1 LLLIFPPKF
10 IFSAG
15 ITVEGT
21 KISPKKNKLMKIQ
34 KYFTI
39 PILTLLILLTTT
51 NQQISSS
58 PDVLY
63 EVKEPVPSQTE
74 IELGEMKDV
83 INDYEQWLT
92 QEIQKS
98 GTVGAAI
105 AIIYKDQIAFLKCFG
120 NREVGKDAPVDE
132 HTVFRLAS
140 VSKPITGVF
149 AGLLAQDEVLDF
161 DEKVNEILP
170 WFRLGNNS
178 YTRQLT
184 IRNLL
189 SHTSGLVP
197 HAYDDLVETHASF
210 TNILSRMKDAGV
222 ASSPGTVY
230 SYQNVMFSLIDTILS
245 VKTSKNYGQLIKE
258 KLFEPLGMDDAST
271 DFESFKNNPNKAI
284 PHRGANGVYRKLPLN
299 NRYYITAPAAGV
311 NASITDMSNFLIAL
325 LDEENPLLDENI
337 FGKIFEPQV
346 VSNLSSGYFRYWDQV
361 QTKKYAL
368 GWRMV
373 DYKGRNI
380 AYHGGYV
387 NGYKAEIAIS
397 KQDNIGI
404 VYLTNSP
411 NTVASQSIPVF
422 LNSLIRYKD
431 NLPVMADLNDRE
443 DKKTIQDI

>member
-1 LLLIFPPKF
+1 M
-10 IFSAG
+10 
-15 ITVEGT
+15 
-21 KISPKKNKLMKIQ
+21 KKQ

-39 PILTLLILLTTT
+39 IILTFLILLTTT

-63 EVKEPVPSQTE
+63 EVKEPQPSQTE
-74 IELGEMKDV
+74 IELAEMKEV
-83 INDYEQWLT
+83 INEYEQWIT
-92 QEIQKS
+92 REIETS
-98 GTVGAAI
+98 RTVGAAV
-105 AIIYKDQIAFLKCFG
+105 AIIYKDQVAFLKCFG

-132 HTVFRLAS
+132 HTIFRLAS

-149 AGLLAQDEVLDF
+149 TGLMAQDEILDL

-170 WFRLGNNS
+170 WFRLGNTAS
-178 YTRQLT
+178 TSQLT

-189 SHTSGLVP
+189 SHTTGLPP
-197 HAYDDLVETHASF
+197 HAYDDLVEIHAPF
-210 TNILSRMKDAGV
+210 TNILSRIQNAGV
-222 ASSPGTVY
+222 SSTPGTVY
-230 SYQNVMFSLIDTILS
+230 SYQNVMFSLIDTILA
-245 VKTSKNYGQLIKE
+245 VKTSKNYSQLIKE
-258 KLFEPLGMDDAST
+258 KLFDPLGMEDAST

-284 PHRGANGVYRKLPLN
+284 PHRGANGVYRTLPLN

-311 NASITDMSNFLIAL
+311 NASIADMSQFLMAL
-325 LDEENPLLDENI
+325 LDDENPLLDESI

-361 QTKKYAL
+361 QTKRYAL

-373 DYKGRNI
+373 DYKGRII

-387 NGYKAEIAIS
+387 HGYKAEIAIS
-397 KQDNIGI
+397 KHDNIGI

-411 NTVASQSIPVF
+411 NVVASQSIPMF

-431 NLPVMADLNDRE
+431 NLPVMASLE
-443 DKKTIQDI
+443 

>member
-1 LLLIFPPKF
+1 MIFPSKF
-10 IFSAG
+10 IFSAR
-15 ITVEGT
+15 ITEEGT
-21 KISPKKNKLMKIQ
+21 FFIPNKSILMKKQ
-34 KYFTI
+34 KFFTI
-39 PILTLLILLTTT
+39 PIIILLILLITT

-63 EVKEPVPSQTE
+63 EIKEPEPSQTK
-74 IELGEMKDV
+74 IELDEMKDV

-92 QEIQKS
+92 REIENS
-98 GTVGAAI
+98 GTVGAAV

-161 DEKVNEILP
+161 DEKVSEILP
-170 WFRLGNNS
+170 WFRLGNTS
-178 YTRQLT
+178 ATRQLT

-197 HAYDDLVETHASF
+197 HAYDDLVETHAPF

-230 SYQNVMFSLIDTILS
+230 SYQNVMFSLIDTILA
-245 VKTSKNYGQLIKE
+245 VKTSRNYGQLIKE

-311 NASITDMSNFLIAL
+311 NASITDMSKFLIGL
-325 LDEENPLLDENI
+325 LDEENPLLDESI
-337 FGKIFEPQV
+337 SGKIFEPQV

-361 QTKKYAL
+361 QTKRYAL

-373 DYKGRNI
+373 GYKGRNI
-380 AYHGGYV
+380 AYHGGFV

-411 NTVASQSIPVF
+411 NVVASQSIPVF

-431 NLPVMADLNDRE
+431 NMPVMASLDNQE
-443 DKKTIQDI
+443 DKKIIQDI

>member
-1 LLLIFPPKF
+1 MKKHKF
-10 IFSAG
+10 
-15 ITVEGT
+15 
-21 KISPKKNKLMKIQ
+21 
-34 KYFTI
+34 FTI
-39 PILTLLILLTTT
+39 IILTLFILLTTT

-58 PDVLY
+58 PDFLN
-63 EVKEPVPSQTE
+63 EAKKPEPSQTE
-74 IELGEMKDV
+74 LELAEMKEV
-83 INDYEQWLT
+83 IDKYEQWLT
-92 QEIQKS
+92 GEIEIS
-98 GTVGAAI
+98 GTVGAAV
-105 AIIYKDQIAFLKCFG
+105 AIVYKDQVAFLKCFG
-120 NREVGKDAPVDE
+120 NREVGKEALVDE

-161 DEKVNEILP
+161 DEKVSEILP
-170 WFRLGNNS
+170 WFRLGNSSN
-178 YTRQLT
+178 TKQLT

-197 HAYDDLVETHASF
+197 HAYDDLVETHAPF

-230 SYQNVMFSLIDTILS
+230 SYQNVMFSLIDTILA
-245 VKTSKNYGQLIKE
+245 VKTSKNYGRLIKE
-258 KLFEPLGMDDAST
+258 KLFEPLGMWDAST

-284 PHRGANGVYRKLPLN
+284 PHRGANGIYRSLPLN

-311 NASITDMSNFLIAL
+311 NASISDMSEFLMAL
-325 LDEENPLLDENI
+325 LDEENPLLEEDI

-346 VSNLSSGYFRYWDQV
+346 VSNLSRGYFQYWDQV
-361 QTKKYAL
+361 QTKRYAL

-411 NTVASQSIPVF
+411 NIIASQSIPMF
-422 LNSLIRYKD
+422 LNSLVRYKD
-431 NLPVMADLNDRE
+431 SLPVMAGIDEVDKLNKDM
-443 DKKTIQDI
+443 